1 MEDSAIS
8 QIVKRIDKVIEEN
21 QKLMK
26 INEENLE
33 IISHENSKLIN

>member
-8 QIVKRIDKVIEEN
+8 QIVKRIDKVIEEY

-26 INEENLE
+26 IDEENLE

>member
-1 MEDSAIS
+1 MLDSAIG
-8 QIVKRIDKVIEEN
+8 QKVKRIDKVIEEN

-26 INEENLE
+26 IDEENLE

>member
-26 INEENLE
+26 INELDVEVQ
-33 IISHENSKLIN
+33 

>member
-1 MEDSAIS
+1 MEDSTIS
-8 QIVKRIDKVIEEN
+8 QIVKIIDKVIEEN

-33 IISHENSKLIN
+33 IISHENSKLII

>member
-1 MEDSAIS
+1 MEDSTIS
-8 QIVKRIDKVIEEN
+8 QIGKIIDKVIEEN

>member
-1 MEDSAIS
+1 MEDSTIS
-8 QIVKRIDKVIEEN
+8 QIGKRIDKVIEEN